1 MFGSGIPNKT
11 SRLYRSLVGGDIAA
25 SVQGQ
30 LSATIDPHL
39 YSIEITVRPDRTAE
53 EALAV
58 LDWELDR
65 VVNEAL
71 TVDEVEKAIKQARA
85 LFAYG
90 SESITNQAFWM
101 GYSEMFAD
109 YEWFET
115 YLDRL
120 SAVTA
125 DDVLGI
131 AQKYVVASNRVVGI
145 YRPKNGAQ
153 RG

>member
-1 MFGSGIPNKT
+1 M
-11 SRLYRSLVGGDIAA
+11 
-25 SVQGQ
+25 
-30 LSATIDPHL
+30 
-39 YSIEITVRPDRTAE
+39 
-53 EALAV
+53 

-109 YEWFET
+109 YAWFET

-125 DDVLGI
+125 VDVLSI
-131 AQKYVVASNRVVGI
+131 AQKYLVASNRVVGI